1 MKQNNMGIYKITN
14 IINDKVYIGSSVDVK
29 NRIRHHKF
37 HLSKNTHN
45 SPKLQNAYNKYGS
58 ESFIY
63 EIIEIVETKE
73 MLLEREQFY
82 IDSYVSYKLGYN
94 SRHIAEA
101 NYGLSPSAETRK
113 KISDSLKGRV
123 GSNKGKIVSDE
134 VKTKISETKKGKPS
148 NRKGSKHS
156 EDTKEKMSQLRKGIK
171 WNKNYTKP
179 SEETKDKIRQ
189 TMIKKGLGGKP
200 KPCKING
207 VIYDSAKIAS
217 ITLNISYPTVIERIK
232 SKNFEEWT
240 FLSN

>member
-1 MKQNNMGIYKITN
+1 MEQNNMGIYKITN

-73 MLLEREQFY
+73 LLLEREQFY

-94 SRHIAEA
+94 SRHKAEA

-113 KISDSLKGRV
+113 KISDSLKGRI
-123 GSNKGKIVSDE
+123 GPNKDKIVSDE
-134 VKTKISETKKGKPS
+134 TKAKISEAKKGKPS

-156 EDTKEKMSQLRKGIK
+156 EESKEKMSQLRKGIK

-200 KPCKING
+200 KPCKIDG
-207 VIYDSAKIAS
+207 IVYESAKIAAQ
-217 ITLNISYPTVIERIK
+217 TLNIPYQRVIDRLK

-240 FLSN
+240 FFK